1 MMKEQPVFRFAEED
15 DVGKILFFIRELAA
29 YEKLESEV
37 VATEELLREWIFEK
51 NKAEVL
57 FV

>member
-29 YEKLESEV
+29 Y
-37 VATEELLREWIFEK
+37 
-51 NKAEVL
+51 
-57 FV
+57 